1 MLALIADDER
11 NHRTMVKRMLER
23 LGVRVEEFANG
34 QELLQRLEA
43 ADPDLIV
50 LDVDMPMM
58 NGLQAI
64 QAIRASAKHQDVP
77 IVFVSSLAN
86 PDEVQ
91 QLVALG
97 VSDYLLKPIR
107 VDQAIARL
115 GQAVRDATRR
125 RRQARTAPTEGA
137 Q

>member
-1 MLALIADDER
+1 VLALIADDER

>member
-1 MLALIADDER
+1 VLALIADDER
-11 NHRTMVKRMLER
+11 NHRTMVRRMLER

-43 ADPDLIV
+43 VDPDLIV
-50 LDVDMPMM
+50 LDVDMPIM

-64 QAIRASAKHQDVP
+64 QAIRASAKQQDVP
-77 IVFVSSLAN
+77 IVVVSSLAN

-107 VDQAIARL
+107 VEQAIARL

-125 RRQARTAPTEGA
+125 RRQARTVSTEGA